1 MAENQSFRDFTRPG
15 GDLDE
20 KMAPRNK
27 PLQKKDPRQ
36 RASGNVSPRLSG
48 FPPEKPGGREIFE
61 AKAEAEAMAR
71 DPEVAAAFSAVIEA
85 GQTDGPGHFENGP
98 KFS

>member
-1 MAENQSFRDFTRPG
+1 MKKWLRGINPF
-15 GDLDE
+15 
-20 KMAPRNK
+20 K
-27 PLQKKDPRQ
+27 KKDPRQ
-36 RASGNVSPRLSG
+36 RATGNVSPRLSG